1 MVHTQSSWAAGLLDG
16 DCGLTSVPWL
26 PVIRPPQAARGKSWD
41 SSHARGK
48 RWDTSH
54 AHAVQGPGIRLLNHL
69 PCETLTGGRASE
81 CISGWMSEWVSD
93 LSEQVMSGWM
103 SGWASKWVSE
113 WMSELVNELVIWV
126 NKWWVGEWVGER
138 VSEWVN
144 EWVSEWVSAF
154 RINRVPTL
162 LGTYRKNMEAAR
174 TPAVRTNF
182 LHNPSR
188 HFQGRGQS
196 TCVFGAAFPRHMIC
210 CTGSMATT
218 IPTFRQLG
226 KEKYVPA
233 TGSKPTSGNVKTAA
247 MTTRQWRHIFN
258 VAVMT
263 SQITQISH
271 ECSLNNSRWLPYNAA
286 EYSSWPLRHYFKMA
300 AMQRCSF
307 QDGCHDVTIPR
318 GRRDV

>member
-1 MVHTQSSWAAGLLDG
+1 MKH
-16 DCGLTSVPWL
+16 WL
-26 PVIRPPQAARGKSWD
+26 
-41 SSHARGK
+41 
-48 RWDTSH
+48 
-54 AHAVQGPGIRLLNHL
+54 
-69 PCETLTGGRASE
+69 GGGGERASA
-81 CISGWMSEWVSD
+81 SVGEWVSE
-93 LSEQVMSGWM
+93 LVIWVN
-103 SGWASKWVSE
+103 KWWVGEWVGERVSE

-138 VSEWVN
+138 
-144 EWVSEWVSAF
+144 VSEWVSAF